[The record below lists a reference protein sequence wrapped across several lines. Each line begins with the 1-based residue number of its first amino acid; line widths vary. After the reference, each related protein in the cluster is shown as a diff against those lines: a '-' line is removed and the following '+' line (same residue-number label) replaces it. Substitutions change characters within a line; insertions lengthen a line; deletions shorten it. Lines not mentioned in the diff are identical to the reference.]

1 MLLKHWELAY
11 FSERDLEGGPRN
23 LGVEVGGSQGEVRGK
38 SGGSQGV
45 GLGAGV
51 ATDTAAAATADDA
64 PTSSGRVTSCSEFR
78 QRA

>member
-23 LGVEVGGSQGEVRGK
+23 LGVEVGGSQG
-38 SGGSQGV
+38 V
-45 GLGAGV
+45 GMGAGV
-51 ATDTAAAATADDA
+51 ATDTAAAATAADA